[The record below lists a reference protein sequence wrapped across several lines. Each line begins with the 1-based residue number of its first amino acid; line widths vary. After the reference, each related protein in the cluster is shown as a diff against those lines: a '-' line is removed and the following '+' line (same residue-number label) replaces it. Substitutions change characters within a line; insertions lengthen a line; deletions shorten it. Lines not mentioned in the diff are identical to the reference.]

1 MPEADYNELSKE
13 DILELYK
20 RKSDEHGIEP
30 HVAFV
35 TYLERTYN
43 ENEALDIVIHGNHK
57 YMFMDRIKDNQLIVI
72 CETLKQYAIY
82 IEDVDL
88 RYN

>member
-1 MPEADYNELSKE
+1 
-13 DILELYK
+13 
-20 RKSDEHGIEP
+20 
-30 HVAFV
+30 
-35 TYLERTYN
+35 
-43 ENEALDIVIHGNHK
+43 
-57 YMFMDRIKDNQLIVI
+57 MFMDRIKDNQLIVI